1 MLLLNPVSA
10 DMEPTAR
17 FSSTE
22 ITSVEGDGEIVTL
35 EVKRDGDV
43 TSCSDIGTL
52 SQNGFFFLSHPN
64 KTSLFSCTRIL

>member
-22 ITSVEGDGEIVTL
+22 ITSVEGEGELAMLKVIR
-35 EVKRDGDV
+35 EGDT
-43 TSCSDIGTL
+43 TSCCKIGTL
-52 SQNGFFFLSHPN
+52 
-64 KTSLFSCTRIL
+64 C